1 MALSAKEKLFQKIVT
16 HYAHKPAGFT
26 AQDCADFMQVNR
38 SVISHYLN
46 RLCDDGHL
54 SKENT
59 RPVRFFVQTNGKE
72 SVQASLIVS
81 KKHDAFQPLIGAH
94 GSLAEAVA
102 LCRSAVDYPG
112 DEIGRASCRERV

>member
-1 MALSAKEKLFQKIVT
+1 MALSAKEKLFHKILT
-16 HYAHKPAGFT
+16 HYAQKPAGFT

-59 RPVRFFVQTNGKE
+59 RPVRFFVQQNGVKTRRR
-72 SVQASLIVS
+72 
-81 KKHDAFQPLIGAH
+81 
-94 GSLAEAVA
+94 LA
-102 LCRSAVDYPG
+102 
-112 DEIGRASCRERV
+112 